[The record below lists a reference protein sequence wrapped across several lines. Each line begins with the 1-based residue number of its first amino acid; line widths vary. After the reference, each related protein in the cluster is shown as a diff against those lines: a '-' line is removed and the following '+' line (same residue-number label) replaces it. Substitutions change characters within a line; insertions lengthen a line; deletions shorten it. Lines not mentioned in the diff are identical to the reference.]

1 MMVVLAIIAILS
13 VIATQTLFRA
23 RPVAT
28 LEVTSVE
35 MESLF
40 RYARQEALAR
50 GNRVAV
56 LVFPQQGEDEAHQGR
71 FVVIADEPLPGKS
84 FFDETQ
90 TPNFGDFDPRS
101 VIATPNGKILDTVD
115 LPRGVLLGRHPS
127 DAPIGLAFPYNGIDT
142 TPPCSF
148 CGVEGEGRG
157 AVVFDRRGRVTFWA
171 ISGGNIQQILPTAS
185 GASLTIHH
193 IQIDKTRDGQD
204 FRQTTLVI
212 TSPQGS
218 VRVFR
223 DG

>member
-23 RPVAT
+23 RPEAT

-50 GNRVAV
+50 GRRVAV
-56 LVFPQQGEDEAHQGR
+56 LVFPLHGEDAAHRGR
-71 FVVIADEPLPGKS
+71 FVVLVDEPDTGPS
-84 FFDETQ
+84 FFNAAQ
-90 TPNFGDFDPRS
+90 TPNFKEYDPRS

-115 LPRGVLLGRHPS
+115 LPRGVLLGRDPA
-127 DAPIGLAFPYNGIDT
+127 DPPLALVFPYNGINT
-142 TPPCSF
+142 TPACSF
-148 CGVEGEGRG
+148 CGAEEGERG
-157 AVVFDRRGRVTFWA
+157 AVVFDARGRTTFWA
-171 ISGGNIQQILPTAS
+171 ISSGNIQQILPTAS

-193 IQIDKTRDGQD
+193 VGVDRPGDYRKT
-204 FRQTTLVI
+204 TVVI
-212 TSPQGS
+212 TSPQGT